1 MSTEQIAVSDSVKQ
15 SVNNNS
21 ETTTNNMKENTITK
35 SDSKL
40 SVNNTNERWVIY
52 NPSKVSSVKVKEII
66 ERNEVLL
73 EDAIDSDESE
83 DVINERRNKLKEWM
97 IKGGSIKQRNKI
109 DVDNGD
115 VMVKKISI
123 KNTPTDKR
131 NYFIKLGFTNND

>member
-1 MSTEQIAVSDSVKQ
+1 
-15 SVNNNS
+15 
-21 ETTTNNMKENTITK
+21 MKENTITK

-97 IKGGSIKQRNKI
+97 IKGGSIKQRNK
-109 DVDNGD
+109 
-115 VMVKKISI
+115 KI
-123 KNTPTDKR
+123 
-131 NYFIKLGFTNND
+131 L

>member
-83 DVINERRNKLKEWM
+83 DVINERRSKLIEWM